1 MQRHS
6 DRFTPPLA
14 APAAV
19 KPATIAIAA
28 TVLAALLF
36 AAPGAAREGAVLTP
50 LILAAENAPVPF
62 HGSDGNTHLVY
73 ELIVTNFSSGSAAIE
88 DAEILSGD
96 TVLARLDTTA
106 VAGRLQP
113 AGQRETTGTLA
124 PGMQA
129 LLFLHVILAPNTP
142 VPQKLSHRI
151 AARVSAAPPGR
162 QQLRESGGEILVRK
176 SDVVTIG
183 PPLAGARFIAADS
196 CCDASRHTRAALPV
210 NGRVVI
216 AQRFAVD
223 WEQLDDAGRI
233 YAGAQSEP
241 KNYTIYDKDIL
252 AVKDATVVSVLDGL
266 PDQVPGKMPEGI
278 AIEEADGNSIVVDL
292 GGGRYALYA
301 HLRAGSIKVKPGDRV
316 KLGQVMARVGNS
328 GNTLAPHLHFHVMD
342 APVPLAANGL
352 PYAIDAFTVTG
363 TTGGT
368 AAFDKAEA
376 DGTPIALTRET
387 PPRAVK
393 NALPLDQLEITF
405 GR

>member
-1 MQRHS
+1 M
-6 DRFTPPLA
+6 
-14 APAAV
+14 
-19 KPATIAIAA
+19 
-28 TVLAALLF
+28 
-36 AAPGAAREGAVLTP
+36 
-50 LILAAENAPVPF
+50 
-62 HGSDGNTHLVY
+62 
-73 ELIVTNFSSGSAAIE
+73 
-88 DAEILSGD
+88 SGD
-96 TVLARLDTTA
+96 TVLARLDAAA

-113 AGQRETTGTLA
+113 AGQREVDRNARSRHAGAALSPCHPRAQCAGAEKTQPSH
-124 PGMQA
+124 PG
-129 LLFLHVILAPNTP
+129 
-142 VPQKLSHRI
+142 SHLRR
-151 AARVSAAPPGR
+151 AARSAGNA
-162 QQLRESGGEILVRK
+162 RK
-176 SDVVTIG
+176 WRRDFDGQKRRRDVG
-183 PPLAGARFIAADS
+183 PPLAGARFIAGDS

-210 NGRVVI
+210 DGRVVV

-223 WEQLDDAGRI
+223 WEQLDDEGRI

-241 KNYTIYDKDIL
+241 KNYTIYDKEVL

-266 PDQVPGKMPEGI
+266 PDQAPGKMPEGI
-278 AIEEADGNSIVVDL
+278 AIEEADGNSIVLDL

-352 PYAIDAFTVTG
+352 PYAIDAFTITG

-376 DGTPIALTRET
+376 DGTPVALTPET